1 MQAMRNGFLWMAGAA
16 LALAGCATS
25 PGKRDA
31 NPASSAPVPPAASA
45 RQTMPDA
52 RFDKAAELLHAGKVV
67 EGRAMFREI
76 VSSMPAGWQAVRE
89 SIDSVAI
96 AYWDQQEFIECS
108 SRDAARYRKNVLWTP
123 PSYAQAWYLL
133 AFFAIENKDAA
144 EAEADIDHALALEPD
159 RALLLNEKATI
170 VQQSPQ
176 RLADA
181 VAINRKAVDSTHCTS
196 AANRK
201 KDLSR
206 AWRSMGVALIDL
218 RRWDEADAALE
229 ESLKID
235 PGNPGTINE
244 FVYLER
250 MRGKKPPKDT
260 SVQIKR
266 VGQ

>member
-1 MQAMRNGFLWMAGAA
+1 MPAMRNGLFWMAGAA

-25 PGKRDA
+25 PGKHDA
-31 NPASSAPVPPAASA
+31 NPASSASAPPAAA
-45 RQTMPDA
+45 QTRPDL
-52 RFDKAAELLHAGKVV
+52 RFDEAAKLLHSGKVA

-76 VSSMPAGWQAVRE
+76 VSSMPASWQAVRE
-89 SIDSVAI
+89 NTDSVAI
-96 AYWDQQEFIECS
+96 AYWDQQEFLECS
-108 SRDAARYRKNVLWTP
+108 QRDAARYKKNVLWTP

-133 AFFAIENKDAA
+133 AFFAIENKDNV
-144 EAEADIDHALALEPD
+144 EAEADIDRALALEPD

-176 RLADA
+176 RLAEA
-181 VAINRKAVDSTHCTS
+181 VAINRKAVDSTQCTS
-196 AANRK
+196 AVNRK

-218 RRWDEADAALE
+218 HKWDEADAALE
-229 ESLKID
+229 ESLKVD

-250 MRGKKPPKDT
+250 MRGKKPPKD
-260 SVQIKR
+260 SSIVIKR
-266 VGQ
+266 AGQ